1 MKRNTVASKKYIK
14 AYNKYPKF
22 SPKINL
28 LIGCIYNGR
37 NRSNHNVLGML
48 MEMNS
53 ISSILKT
60 KEGKKIKVKN
70 TTLKSAQL
78 GY

>member
-28 LIGCIYNGR
+28 VIGCIYNGK
-37 NRSNHNVLGML
+37 NRSNHNVLGIL
-48 MEMNS
+48 MEMNNT
-53 ISSILKT
+53 SSTLKT

-70 TTLKSAQL
+70 NTLKSAQL

>member
-1 MKRNTVASKKYIK
+1 LKRNTIASKKYIK

-22 SPKINL
+22 SPKINIV
-28 LIGCIYNGR
+28 IGCIYYGK
-37 NRSNHNVLGML
+37 NRSNHLKLGML

-53 ISSILKT
+53 VSSTLKT
-60 KEGKKIKVKN
+60 KEGKKIKVKTN
-70 TTLKSAQL
+70 TLKSAQL

>member
-1 MKRNTVASKKYIK
+1 LKRNTIASKKYIK
-14 AYNKYPKF
+14 TYNKYPKF
-22 SPKINL
+22 SSKINIV
-28 LIGCIYNGR
+28 IGCIYYGK
-37 NRSNHNVLGML
+37 NRSNNLKLGML

-60 KEGKKIKVKN
+60 KEGKEIKVKTN
-70 TTLKSAQL
+70 TLKSAQL

>member
-1 MKRNTVASKKYIK
+1 
-14 AYNKYPKF
+14 
-22 SPKINL
+22 
-28 LIGCIYNGR
+28 
-37 NRSNHNVLGML
+37 VLGML

-53 ISSILKT
+53 VSSTLKT

-70 TTLKSAQL
+70 NTLKSAQL

>member
-28 LIGCIYNGR
+28 VIGCIYYGK
-37 NRSNHNVLGML
+37 NRSNHNVLGIL
-48 MEMNS
+48 MEMNNT
-53 ISSILKT
+53 SSTLKT

-70 TTLKSAQL
+70 STLKSAQ
-78 GY
+78 